1 MRRSFHP
8 GLFAAA
14 VLSGMLIQGAAP
26 LAAQT
31 PEAAQGQSPAP
42 PTAAADPMAAHKA
55 KLKAALSKANAV
67 DTAFAA
73 EWKRDGKAPGEDG
86 MQVFFA
92 GGPMSQAGRVDGSW
106 HERLTALRMG
116 QQGDRLLLANGRMLA
131 RDAKREWCLRKGRF
145 ADGNELD
152 YLPDVTGLLD
162 LLASMD
168 LQIAHRD
175 VGMHDDRP
183 AEFVSVPLTKAQI
196 AELEW
201 NSLLPPAVLSSMP
214 NFAAI
219 MLFGQPAAERPE
231 ATSTTATI
239 DLAIVYDP
247 AMLTVYELRF
257 RSWQSQEQMM
267 QMGGG
272 VMVQVGQAGV
282 VQVQR
287 EAEAEDDDEGDEA
300 KPQGPMQYE
309 KGLPV
314 RSRKGMS
321 VMDYVVRLRD
331 HGQTKAPELTD
342 AQKRLLRL

>member
-1 MRRSFHP
+1 MRRPFHS
-8 GLFAAA
+8 GLLAAA
-14 VLSGMLIQGAAP
+14 LLGGALTFVSASA
-26 LAAQT
+26 AAQT
-31 PEAAQGQSPAP
+31 PATPAP
-42 PTAAADPMAAHKA
+42 TTATPDPMAAHKA
-55 KLKAALSKANAV
+55 KLKAALGKANTF

-73 EWKRDGKAPGEDG
+73 EWKRNGKAPGEDG

-92 GGPMSQAGRVDGSW
+92 GGPMSQEGLVEGSW

-162 LLASMD
+162 VLANMD

-239 DLAIVYDP
+239 DLAITYDP

-272 VMVQVGQAGV
+272 VIVQVGQAGV
-282 VQVQR
+282 VQVER
-287 EAEAEDDDEGDEA
+287 EGEAEEDDEGDEA
-300 KPQGPMQYE
+300 KPQGPLQYE
-309 KGLPV
+309 KGLPL

-321 VMDYVVRLRD
+321 VMDYAVRLRD

-342 AQKRLLRL
+342 AQQRLLRL